1 MTRKKMNP
9 TSILGRYLT
18 KQLLG
23 AFLGVLLMIIGI
35 IFMFDMIEL
44 LRRTAERPDV
54 EFSFILKMAFSK
66 LPRTFEL
73 VFPFVMMIAAMI
85 TFWKISRSN
94 EFVIIRAAGV
104 SIWGVLIPILSAVF
118 VVGMINIT
126 VINPISSYLYEVYE
140 TMDYRFKTR
149 NPNAVLFSNKG
160 LWIREA
166 TDEGNVL
173 VLEAKSVRQEDDVL
187 VLRTVSLLELDENS
201 FLVKRAEAYAAEL
214 RNDEIEMKDV
224 KIFETGKPTVKVNN
238 YDYKTTLTVERIKE
252 NFIDPEAISFWN
264 LPDTI
269 EFYEKSGF
277 SVVRHKM
284 RYLSLWAS
292 PFLLMAMVLVAAV
305 FALRGSTRGGGVMF
319 LIVGGITTG
328 FVVYF
333 LSQII
338 YAFGINN
345 YIPIMLAVWAPALII
360 TMISSTLLLHLDGN

>member
-1 MTRKKMNP
+1 MNP
-9 TSILGRYLT
+9 SSILGKYMT
-18 KQLLG
+18 KQLILS
-23 AFLGVLLMIIGI
+23 FIGVLLMIIGVI
-35 IFMFDMIEL
+35 LMFDIIEL
-44 LRRTAERPDV
+44 LRRTADRTDV
-54 EFSFILKMAFSK
+54 DFTFILKMAFSK

-73 VFPFVMMIAAMI
+73 VFPFVMMIAAMM
-85 TFWKISRSN
+85 TFWKISRTN
-94 EFVIIRAAGV
+94 EFVVVRAAGV
-104 SIWGVLIPILSAVF
+104 SIWGFLTPILVTVF
-118 VVGMINIT
+118 IIGMLNIT

-140 TMDYRFKTR
+140 TMDYRFKTK

-166 TDEGNVL
+166 DENGKIL
-173 VLEAKSVRQEDDVL
+173 VLEAKSVRQEDNIL
-187 VLRTVSLLELDENS
+187 LLRKVSLLEMSRNS
-201 FLVKRAEAYAAEL
+201 QLLRRIEAYAAEL
-214 RNDEIEMKDV
+214 HDDSVEMKDV
-224 KIFETGKPTVKVNN
+224 KIFENGKPTKKINN
-238 YDYKTTLTVERIKE
+238 FDYKTSLTIDRIKE

-305 FALRGSTRGGGVMF
+305 FALRGSVRRGGVMY
-319 LIVGGITTG
+319 LIVGGIATG

-333 LSQII
+333 MSQVI

-345 YIPIMLAVWAPALII
+345 YIPILLAVWAPTLII
-360 TMISSTLLLHLDGN
+360 AMIASTLLLHLE